1 MENNFDETE
10 KKQKGQNI
18 WGLLL
23 GLLIAVVLLC
33 IELLMVMWLNQPEGD
48 DGELRFP
55 TGEQLNEMRTEADQV
70 QPEPVDSNKV
80 YESFLQDENQNKLIE
95 YQIPEGFEQESEWI
109 SEMQSTKDYMTKDFS
124 IMASV
129 SVIRKE
135 WLEETTAQ
143 DWIISKVEGY
153 GKSKRDILQI
163 ERNGYTI
170 HYAFGNRKE
179 VSKSETIMNY
189 YFDATVELKDGDVYE
204 LSAYS
209 DSKKEAMQIETYIEF
224 LTIREDIQNGEE
236 R

>member
-1 MENNFDETE
+1 MKDNLDKTG

-23 GLLIAVVLLC
+23 GLLIVIVLLC
-33 IELLMVMWLNQPEGD
+33 IGLLMVMWLNQPEGD

-55 TGEQLNEMRTEADQV
+55 TSEQLNEMRTEAAQM
-70 QPEPVDSNKV
+70 QPEPVDSNKA

-95 YQIPEGFEQESEWI
+95 YQIPDGFEQESEWI

-143 DWIISKVEGY
+143 DWIILKAEGY
-153 GKSKRDILQI
+153 GKSKRDIQQI

-170 HYAFGNRKE
+170 YYAFGNRKE